1 MIETK
6 KIPKRKHFHSSLSE
20 ETISEDD
27 YEFACK
33 VWKSFKCQNLLDY
46 AELYCKIDTILLA
59 EIFQRFRKDM
69 FKFSQLDPARY
80 ISLPSFSFDSML
92 KITKCK
98 LELPLDINMVQ
109 FIENGIRGGVS
120 YINTRYLTCTEPD
133 EKIHYIDA
141 NNLYGQAQTSFLP
154 YDEFTWLEK
163 EKFETIDWQKIK
175 TDSKYGYILE
185 VDLKYP
191 KKLHKKH
198 ANFPL
203 APENIEINYENLSPF
218 AKKSL
223 VRTTQSIKYHD
234 IKLSATFHDRK
245 NYILHFKN
253 LKLYLQLGMQL
264 LNVHRVLR
272 FTQKEFIKP
281 FIEKCTIERQKS
293 KTKFEQDQFK
303 KVANSTYGK
312 TIQNVR
318 NYSIVKLH
326 NTKKSLLRAISNHTF
341 KNFVI
346 LDTNLVQTN
355 HFTPVVIHDKPISVG
370 MTVLELSKHI
380 MYSFYYN
387 VLDDETFDIDLGF
400 SDTDSFLF
408 KTKNTSNYEKKVF
421 PHMDFSNYPPDHKN
435 FTLKNKAKLG
445 FFKDELGGKLSVSEF
460 VGLRAKCYS
469 MKLENE
475 NYETSEKKVCKG
487 LGRVA
492 IDKRLRF
499 QHYKDCLF
507 NYKDRRYDFNTIRSK
522 KQCVKTVYIKK
533 KAISH
538 FDSKRWLFDCG
549 IHSVPY
555 GSYVIQQMYNKCP
568 KCINLLL

>member
-1 MIETK
+1 MIDTTK
-6 KIPKRKHFHSSLSE
+6 MPLRKHFYSSLSE
-20 ETISEDD
+20 EIISRKD
-27 YEFACK
+27 YKFACL
-33 VWKSFKCQNLLDY
+33 VWKTFRCANLLDY

-59 EIFQRFRKDM
+59 EIFQRFRTDM
-69 FKFSQLDPARY
+69 LNFSKLDPARY

-92 KITKCK
+92 KITQCK
-98 LELPLDINMVQ
+98 LELPADINMVQ
-109 FIENGIRGGVS
+109 FLENGIRGGVS
-120 YINTRYLTCTEPD
+120 FINTRYLTCSKPN

-141 NNLYGQAQTSFLP
+141 NNLYGNAQTSFLP
-154 YDEFTWLEK
+154 YDQFSWLEENNFK
-163 EKFETIDWQKIK
+163 KIDWSRIK
-175 TDSKYGYILE
+175 TDSKFGYILE
-185 VDLKYP
+185 VDLHYP
-191 KKLHKKH
+191 KDLHTSH
-198 ANFPL
+198 ENFPL
-203 APENIEINYENLSPF
+203 APENICVEFENLSPF

-223 VRTTQSIKYHD
+223 FRSNQKKTYSD
-234 IKLSATFHDRK
+234 IKLSSTFHDRK

-253 LKLYLQLGMQL
+253 LKLYLKLGMKL
-264 LNVHRVLR
+264 LRVHRVLR
-272 FTQKEFIKP
+272 FTQQQFIKP
-281 FIEKCTIERQKS
+281 FIEKCTVERQKA

-326 NTKKSLLRAISNHTF
+326 NNKKTLCKAIAHHTF

-370 MTVLELSKHI
+370 MTILEVSKHI
-380 MYSFYYN
+380 MYDFFYK
-387 VLDDETFDIDLGF
+387 VLDDTKFNIDLGF

-408 KTKNTSNYEKKVF
+408 KTDNTAEYEKKVM
-421 PHMDFSNYPPDHKN
+421 PYMDFSNYPPEHKY
-435 FTLKNKAKLG
+435 FSAKNKAELG

-469 MKLENE
+469 MKLVNKQNE
-475 NYETSEKKVCKG
+475 NSEKKVCKG
-487 LGRVA
+487 LGRLA
-492 IDKRLRF
+492 IDKRLKF

-507 NYKDRRYDFNTIRSK
+507 SFKDRRYDFHTIRSR
-522 KQCVKTVYIKK
+522 KQNVKTVHIKK

-555 GSYVIQQMYNKCP
+555 GSYVIQNFYNKCP
-568 KCINLLL
+568 KC